1 MDVVSEEGFARFVN
15 ETSGVPG
22 LLDEREL
29 ARIFSELNLS
39 GDGTLDE
46 EEFTMAMRHTL
57 SGAVE
62 SSPPPVPRKVPQLN
76 RMVSLMSSGTM
87 LRDAEP
93 NYSNWQILYCG
104 GTAAVVKT
112 IKGMRHELGVAV
124 SIESFDW

>member
-1 MDVVSEEGFARFVN
+1 M
-15 ETSGVPG
+15 T
-22 LLDEREL
+22 
-29 ARIFSELNLS
+29 
-39 GDGTLDE
+39 
-46 EEFTMAMRHTL
+46 
-57 SGAVE
+57 
-62 SSPPPVPRKVPQLN
+62 QLN

-93 NYSNWQILYCG
+93 NYGNWQILYCG